1 MARGSWPERHRS
13 ATIRPA
19 GQEKVCAVPWI
30 RSLALA
36 CSALFAIALA
46 QAASAQEPRDP
57 LVDPPLG
64 GAGSRFQIVG
74 QRGWIPDE
82 ALTLSVGYT
91 TSEDP
96 FSFTGPWLFE
106 KPVTVLRDGTW
117 SFPIVLTE
125 AFFAGAVPA
134 RPGYIVVRAQSAEQV
149 AVNAYVFSVD
159 GELPAGVTALGLLG
173 SGPHVTAPLAF
184 TLALF
189 AAGLGALLALS
200 GALRRPFV
208 TA

>member
-1 MARGSWPERHRS
+1 M
-13 ATIRPA
+13 
-19 GQEKVCAVPWI
+19 PWI
-30 RSLALA
+30 RSVALV
-36 CSALFAIALA
+36 CSAFLAIAFA
-46 QAASAQEPRDP
+46 QAAAAQEPRDP
-57 LVDPPLG
+57 LIDPPLG

-91 TSEDP
+91 TSSEP
-96 FSFTGPWLFE
+96 FAFSGPWLFE
-106 KPVTVLRDGTW
+106 KQVMVLRDGTW

-159 GELPAGVTALGLLG
+159 GELPPGVGTLGLLG
-173 SGPHVTAPLAF
+173 FGPRVTTPLAF

-200 GALRRPFV
+200 GALRRPF
-208 TA
+208 APA